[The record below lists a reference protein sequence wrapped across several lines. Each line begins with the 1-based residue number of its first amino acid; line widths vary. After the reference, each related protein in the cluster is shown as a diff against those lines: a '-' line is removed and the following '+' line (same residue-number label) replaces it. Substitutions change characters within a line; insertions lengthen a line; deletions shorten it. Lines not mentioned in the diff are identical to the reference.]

1 MVTARASWDPR
12 TGEPS
17 EARAMAA
24 ILREHVFGVTFG
36 PAREQLVQLVLD
48 TIDLQR
54 DLLLYGKVDG
64 KLPSTVPPPPL
75 AHVVCRWSRA
85 DVC

>member
-1 MVTARASWDPR
+1 VVTARASWDPR

-36 PAREQLVQLVLD
+36 AAREQLVQLVLD

-64 KLPSTVPPPPL
+64 KLPSTVPPPSRD
-75 AHVVCRWSRA
+75 VVMSRA